1 MHGLPATR
9 GFGDL
14 PFQTL
19 VLNPLRERRSDLY
32 LLAFAVALAVLH
44 WLYVTRVLVV
54 FTSALP
60 TISLLD
66 CV

>member
-9 GFGDL
+9 GFGDS

-32 LLAFAVALAVLH
+32 LLVFAVALAVLH
-44 WLYVTRVLVV
+44 WLYVTRVLVL
-54 FTSALP
+54 TSASLA
-60 TISLLD
+60 ISLLD